1 MNTSTL
7 VETVN
12 INLEDFSETF
22 LTCSTCLYTYDQ
34 LSFIIGLF
42 IIYSKCLFSNRT
54 FSDYL
59 CSRDLFVENPS

>member
-34 LSFIIGLF
+34 VRFKSFQSSFSYFLYL
-42 IIYSKCLFSNRT
+42 IYPFT
-54 FSDYL
+54 FCFAPFY
-59 CSRDLFVENPS
+59 FF